1 MRFDLTEWT
10 SNRIRL
16 EIRFE
21 TFTPGGP
28 GGQHANRTAS
38 AVRAVHISTGFSAVA
53 REHRSQARNRALAL
67 ERLIEKL
74 KMHRRRRRPRIA
86 TSIPKKARVQRRE
99 FKEHI
104 SKIKLLRRK
113 VVKPEE

>member
-1 MRFDLTEWT
+1 MRSDLSEW
-10 SNRIRL
+10 SDDRIRR

-38 AVRAVHISTGFSAVA
+38 AVRAVHIPTGVSAVA

-67 ERLIEKL
+67 ERLVEKL
-74 KMHRRRRRPRIA
+74 KMRRRHKRPRIA
-86 TSIPKKARVQRRE
+86 TSIPEKARLQRRR
-99 FKEHI
+99 FKEHV
-104 SKIKLLRRK
+104 SRIKELRRRIEK
-113 VVKPEE
+113 TEE